1 MNNPIAGYTYCGIFF
16 TFIYACKEK
25 VINVYLVVVQKLM
38 HVLFIRGN
46 ERIVIY
52 S

>member
-1 MNNPIAGYTYCGIFF
+1 VTNNPIAGYILRYFF
-16 TFIYACKEK
+16 TLIYACEEK
-25 VINVYLVVVQKLM
+25 AIDAYLVVVQKLM
-38 HVLFIRGN
+38 RVFFIHGN